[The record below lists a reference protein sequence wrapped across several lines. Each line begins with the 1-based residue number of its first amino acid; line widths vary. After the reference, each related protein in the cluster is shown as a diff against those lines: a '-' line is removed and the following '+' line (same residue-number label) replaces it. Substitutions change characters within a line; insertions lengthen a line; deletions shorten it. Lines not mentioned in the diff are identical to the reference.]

1 MPTRADSLGGHAALD
16 ARTAAR
22 CSSELPAARDRYTRT
37 AIALHWIVAIVV
49 VGQFAWGWWMQGIAK
64 DPVGPRVDAF
74 NLHKSVGLVLLALML
89 FRLGWRIAHPPPPLP
104 SMPAWQA
111 LLARWNHGLL
121 YLALIVMPVSG
132 YLGSVFSGYPVKWF
146 GVTLPMWG
154 ERNPALKSLMSA
166 THEIASFV
174 LAAAVL
180 LHVAAA
186 LRHAF
191 ARDGLVARMGIGL
204 RSPDRG

>member
-22 CSSELPAARDRYTRT
+22 ASSELPAARDRYTTT

-121 YLALIVMPVSG
+121 YLAIIVMPVSG